1 MGVFASQ
8 PSLMLNAL
16 TIQHQPCACRSY
28 VPYPSPST
36 SPLIP
41 CHDSHGQGGTQLQL
55 QKLAIE
61 IRVSHAYILHITF
74 TEGICDFV
82 TQKLVMFLIKSHNVF
97 LSIVPVAFLNSST
110 PHATRQNLQAW
121 NISFEPRNTTLL
133 DPSRGSSFLWVSSV
147 ESSNLPFPLSFYYV
161 QQIRIVRENVLK
173 GNTLVPGSKRKMEAR
188 REKQKR

>member
-1 MGVFASQ
+1 MKNCRTQPKVSNCDEWCPHPFTAHYFHSPAMGVFASQ

-41 CHDSHGQGGTQLQL
+41 CHDSHAQGGTQLQL

-61 IRVSHAYILHITF
+61 MRVSHAYILHITF

-97 LSIVPVAFLNSST
+97 PSIVPVAFLNSST
-110 PHATRQNLQAW
+110 PHAIRQNLQA
-121 NISFEPRNTTLL
+121 
-133 DPSRGSSFLWVSSV
+133 
-147 ESSNLPFPLSFYYV
+147 
-161 QQIRIVRENVLK
+161 
-173 GNTLVPGSKRKMEAR
+173 
-188 REKQKR
+188 